1 MKNYTTVGE
10 LLKDYRK
17 LNNISQAD
25 LSARLNVDNRTLIR
39 WENNETL
46 IKSDKEEELVEEI
59 FIPYQVIRNLNANVA
74 IPTFYDFRLRKYSYS
89 KLSVELPKAAW
100 FKEYLNIDSIRSRA
114 ISADSDAEHISRYL
128 NFFYAHNALKK
139 SLILE
144 AARILPEL
152 NQILFDTSG
161 YYAGHCVVFPI
172 KKEIY
177 EKIRNK
183 EMSERELNSSCFT
196 TVKPNEETIFYC
208 YNITADCNENIFYV
222 LCPVLKYF
230 QEYGSGAYKFAS
242 YALRKDGFE
251 LVEQLGLKLIWE
263 EEKKEIFRGLEFLP
277 RFYEGNFNEFLME

>member
-1 MKNYTTVGE
+1 MKNYTTLSE

-25 LSARLNVDNRTLIR
+25 LSARLNVDIRTLIR

-46 IKSDKEEELVEEI
+46 IKSDKEEELVEET

-89 KLSVELPKAAW
+89 ILSIELPKASW
-100 FKEYLNIDSIRSRA
+100 FKEHLNIESLRSRA
-114 ISADSDAEHISRYL
+114 ISNDSDAEHISRYL
-128 NFFYAHNALKK
+128 NFFYAPNTLSKD
-139 SLILE
+139 LILE

-161 YYAGHCVVFPI
+161 YYAGHCVIFPI

-183 EMSERELNSSCFT
+183 EMSERELKSSCFT
-196 TVKPNEETIFYC
+196 TVKTNDETIFYS
-208 YNITADCNENIFYV
+208 YNITADCNENTFYI

-230 QEYGSGAYKFAS
+230 QEYGSGNYRFAS
-242 YALRKDGFE
+242 YALRKDAFE
-251 LVEQLGLKLIWE
+251 LAEQLGLKLIWQ
-263 EEKKEIFRGLEFLP
+263 EEKTDIFHGLEFLP
-277 RFYEGNFNEFLME
+277 RFYEGNFNEFLLG